1 MLSAALLIIILS
13 ISLSAQSFS
22 MTFATSNDA
31 ASKYFQTAI
40 EAADWI
46 SSFQVTPPG
55 SDWGIPYPNQQVWG
69 FDPYYYSNGT
79 ITGDTNGIKAGAKQQ
94 LAFLLAGHD
103 AGLGADAV
111 LNAYLATHDP
121 KYLRIF
127 QVYYDYFLRSQI
139 PNNYTQSSDNEGN
152 AINNNGYWPEQASV
166 ATGPDGVFGTNEDL
180 VQVEPVFPA
189 AEHGNPIAATLI
201 AYYRLTNDSTAMGM
215 LNRYGNWLIND
226 QIHSGEYAG
235 AFPVTR
241 YYLSIGWKPRM
252 YETTESAWILCEL
265 YMLSGNRTY
274 LNAAIAAGNY
284 MMSRQFTGSND
295 TRIEGALPY
304 ESNGTKYNRNV
315 STNHAGFTLLAWT
328 QLYRLTGNI
337 QFLTAAERYADWLL
351 SFQVT
356 PPGTPWGDHTYSN
369 DTMAIGGYYYGYD
382 TDEHTFGWRVALSLW
397 SAGDAIPG
405 LLLLNQVSGD
415 QRYVQSAELAA
426 EWLMKMRYP
435 DQLLVP
441 LQSLAIIKYVVS
453 SWWGLYPQFY
463 QPSMKEVQ
471 SAGITDYVNK
481 ARSNS
486 SSITEHNLTWFE
498 QTFDVDFN
506 QIDYQMASR
515 GPQYMKMIWS
525 WWPSIGF
532 EPRYGGDIAFG
543 QFSIANYIEYNEDI
557 NSTSSLVQ
565 ELSQLAN
572 TAQVLPQNLTRS
584 IAEDQEL
591 LDQATEN
598 YNAGWYPVATAKLE
612 EATSL
617 TKNLT
622 IILTPFAEASNSTR
636 LQRQLTVS
644 IIIVSALLIGT
655 NFYWYR
661 RLKRASR
668 NRMTRSKRRR
678 A

>member
-1 MLSAALLIIILS
+1 
-13 ISLSAQSFS
+13 
-22 MTFATSNDA
+22 MTFGASND

-46 SSFQVTPPG
+46 SSFQVTPLG
-55 SDWGIPYPNQQVWG
+55 SGWGIPYPDQRVWG
-69 FDPYYYSNGT
+69 FDPYYYSNGS
-79 ITGDTNGIKAGAKQQ
+79 ITADTNGIQAGVRQQ

-127 QVYYDYFLRSQI
+127 QVYYDYFQRSQI
-139 PNNYTQSSDNEGN
+139 PNNLTQASDNKGN
-152 AINNNGYWPEQASV
+152 TINNNGYWPEQVSMGA
-166 ATGPDGVFGTNEDL
+166 GPDRVFGTSDDQ
-180 VQVEPVFPA
+180 VQLGPVFPA

-201 AYYRLTNDSTAMGM
+201 AYYRLSNDSTALRM

-226 QIHSGEYAG
+226 QIKSGEYAG
-235 AFPVTR
+235 AFPVTQH
-241 YYLSIGWKPRM
+241 YLAIGWKPRM
-252 YETTESAWILCEL
+252 YETTESAWVLCEL
-265 YMLSGNRTY
+265 YVLSGNRTY
-274 LNAAIAAGNY
+274 LNAAIAAGTY
-284 MMSRQFTGSND
+284 MMTKQFTASND

-304 ESNGTKYNRNV
+304 ESNGTRYNRNV

-328 QLYRLTGNI
+328 QLYRLTENTG
-337 QFLTAAERYADWLL
+337 FLKAAQRYADWLL

-382 TDEHTFGWRVALSLW
+382 TDSHIFGWRVALSLW
-397 SAGDAIPG
+397 SAADAIPG

-415 QRYVQSAELAA
+415 QRYIQSSELAA
-426 EWLMKMRYP
+426 QWLTKMRFS

-471 SAGITDYVNK
+471 AKGITAYVDK

-486 SSITEHNLTWFE
+486 SSITEHNLSWFE
-498 QTFDVDFN
+498 QTFNVDFN

-525 WWPSIGF
+525 WWPDLGF

-543 QFSIANYIEYNEDI
+543 QFSIANYIEYNEDV
-557 NSTSSLVQ
+557 NSTRTL
-565 ELSQLAN
+565 LLTISQLAN
-572 TAQVLPQNLTRS
+572 NVQTLPRNLTLS
-584 IAEDQEL
+584 IAADQEL
-591 LDQATEN
+591 LDQAIQN
-598 YNAGWYPVATAKLE
+598 YQDGWYPIATAKLE
-612 EATSL
+612 EARSL

-622 IILTPFAEASNSTR
+622 VILSPFTEISNLTS
-636 LQRQLTVS
+636 LQGQLTVS

-655 NFYWYR
+655 NFYWYN

-668 NRMTRSKRRR
+668 KRATRSKRSR

>member
-1 MLSAALLIIILS
+1 MLPAALLIIILS
-13 ISLSAQSFS
+13 ITFSAQASS
-22 MTFATSNDA
+22 LTFATSNDA
-31 ASKYFQTAI
+31 ASTYFQTAT

-46 SSFQVTPPG
+46 SSFQVSPLG
-55 SDWGIPYPNQQVWG
+55 SGWGIPYPNQQVWG
-69 FDPYYYSNGT
+69 FDPYYYLNGT
-79 ITGDTNGIKAGAKQQ
+79 ITGDTNGIQAGAKQQ

-103 AGLGADAV
+103 AGLGAYAV

-127 QVYYDYFLRSQI
+127 QVYYDYFQRSQI
-139 PNNYTQSSDNEGN
+139 TNNFTQLSNSEGN
-152 AINNNGYWPEQASV
+152 TINNDGYWPEQASV
-166 ATGPDGVFGTNEDL
+166 AAGPDRIFGTSDDQ
-180 VQVEPVFPA
+180 VQVEPVFAA
-189 AEHGNPIAATLI
+189 AEHGNPIAAALI
-201 AYYRLTNDSTAMGM
+201 AYYRLTNDSVAMGM
-215 LNRYGNWLIND
+215 LNRYGNWLLND

-235 AFPVTR
+235 AFPVTQ

-274 LNAAIAAGNY
+274 LNAAIAAGTY
-284 MMSRQFTGSND
+284 MISRQFTGSND

-304 ESNGTKYNRNV
+304 ESNRTKYNRNV

-328 QLYRLTGNI
+328 QLYRLTGDI
-337 QFLTAAERYADWLL
+337 QFLTAAQRYANWLL

-369 DTMAIGGYYYGYD
+369 DTMAIGGYYYGYE
-382 TDEHTFGWRVALSLW
+382 TDQHEFGWRVALSLW
-397 SAGDAIPG
+397 SAGDAIPA

-426 EWLMKMRYP
+426 EWLTKMRFP

-471 SAGITDYVNK
+471 NAGIIDYVNK
-481 ARSNS
+481 AQSNS
-486 SSITEHNLTWFE
+486 SSITEHNLSWFE
-498 QTFDVDFN
+498 QTFNVNFN

-525 WWPSIGF
+525 WWPSVGF

-543 QFSIANYIEYNEDI
+543 QFSIANYMKYNEDVA
-557 NSTSSLVQ
+557 STRSLLE
-565 ELSQLAN
+565 ELSQLTMN
-572 TAQVLPQNLTRS
+572 TQTLPHNLTLS
-584 IAEDQEL
+584 IAADQEL
-591 LDQATEN
+591 LDQAVQN
-598 YNAGWYPVATAKLE
+598 YQDGWYPIATAKLE
-612 EATSL
+612 QASSL
-617 TKNLT
+617 AKNLT
-622 IILTPFAEASNSTR
+622 IILAPYVETTTLIQ
-636 LQRQLTVS
+636 LQEQLTYS
-644 IIIVSALLIGT
+644 TIIVFALLIGT
-655 NFYWYR
+655 NVYWYR
-661 RLKRASR
+661 RLKRVSSR
-668 NRMTRSKRRR
+668 RKTRLKRSTT
-678 A
+678 